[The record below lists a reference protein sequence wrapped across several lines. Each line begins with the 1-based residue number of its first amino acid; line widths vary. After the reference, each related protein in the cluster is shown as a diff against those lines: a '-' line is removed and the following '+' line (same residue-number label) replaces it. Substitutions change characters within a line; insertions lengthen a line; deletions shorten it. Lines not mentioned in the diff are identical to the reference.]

1 MHKWLTRLSFTPRSH
16 FYILK
21 LEKLTL
27 FKYSSWLFCHISYC
41 VTPMLD
47 GCQEVKRDP
56 RFLQF
61 CYQLKCCIYLLESL
75 DSDLNF
81 FRPWIWDFFLCLAS
95 FSFSSSLKSKA
106 LQRKNIQI
114 MSHGFTNSL
123 VHTWNWE
130 EQTYYLTLTLK
141 EYYPFWYVIFS
152 SNIWI

>member
-1 MHKWLTRLSFTPRSH
+1 MTLLPHLILCNTSYVKWMPGGKKRSH
-16 FYILK
+16 IFPSILLSTYIN
-21 LEKLTL
+21 
-27 FKYSSWLFCHISYC
+27 I
-41 VTPMLD
+41 
-47 GCQEVKRDP
+47 
-56 RFLQF
+56 
-61 CYQLKCCIYLLESL
+61 KCCIYSLESL

-141 EYYPFWYVIFS
+141 EYYPFWYVVFS
-152 SNIWI
+152 SNIWINYIWQLTQARVLKAFFFFLESFR